1 MEKRI
6 ISIDINPQTQE
17 ETSQNAGVMWEH
29 NATTLVFNIDEKYIG
44 DYKYYLEYRSL
55 IGTKVRTEYLELDTE
70 TSTITYDIPVTMSSL
85 RGVECFFNIVRVDDD
100 GHTQMVVKPKKF
112 CLQFDYSPD
121 TDNSIAKVNDFSV
134 NALFEAIRL
143 GTFKGDKGDK
153 GDPFV
158 YTDFT
163 EEQLAGLKGEKGDSV
178 IIDQRYDP
186 ESENPQSG
194 KAVAEAVANAV
205 NVIEPVNLF
214 DKSSPL
220 NKHGYIVEWKGFTAL
235 EGYSVTHP
243 IKAEKGDYTFNTNAS
258 KLGQNAIRVAGCNA
272 DGEYSNNI
280 ASGVDNSDNT
290 ATFTVDDNFK
300 DTHLMINVYG
310 GDIDNLMIVKGNTM
324 PSEYVPHIPSYRK
337 LAEDI
342 DISASLEN
350 TDWDSMN
357 IDLSGPLST
366 TNWNAVKLDV
376 TSVLHG
382 ADWNTL
388 KVKTKTSPL
397 YGKKITLNGD
407 SICYGAGATG
417 GYGKIIADTYGMTL
431 QNIAVSGGTI
441 AAETYKDTT
450 PRYWICRTINNMD
463 EDADYAIV
471 EGGVNDA
478 ASGVNVPLGTLSTGY
493 SATLNDTTF
502 YGAFESMCK
511 QLITRFAGKKVGYIA
526 VHKMIDN
533 FNSTKDETTSYYW
546 AAKKCCEK
554 WGIPF
559 LDLNTTVPP
568 FGYFKSSD
576 TDLYPLREAYT
587 LNADGWHPN
596 EEGYKKYY
604 VPKITAW
611 LESL

>member
-153 GDPFV
+153 GEPFV

-178 IIDQRYDP
+178 IVDQKYDL
-186 ESENPQSG
+186 ESKNPQSG
-194 KAVAEAVANAV
+194 VAVAQAVTEIV
-205 NVIEPVNLF
+205 YTVEPENLF
-214 DKSSPL
+214 DKNSPL
-220 NKHGYIVEWKGFTAL
+220 NKDGYILQGDPIYLVAIEGFTV
-235 EGYSVTHP
+235 SHP
-243 IKAEKGDYTFNTNAS
+243 IKADIGKYTFHTKASMLGDINAV
-258 KLGQNAIRVAGCNA
+258 LVARCDESGNIT
-272 DGEYSNNI
+272 GRSYS
-280 ASGVDNSDNT
+280 ATDNGNNT
-290 ATFTVDDNFK
+290 ATITIDDTWGN
-300 DTHLMINVYG
+300 THFMVNLYSP
-310 GDIDNLMIVKGNTM
+310 DIEAFMVVKGDTV
-324 PSEYVPHIPSYRK
+324 PSEYVPHTPSYRK

-342 DISASLEN
+342 DISANLKDIDFGTTEN
-350 TDWDSMN
+350 QT
-357 IDLSGPLST
+357 T
-366 TNWNAVKLDV
+366 TN
-376 TSVLHG
+376 
-382 ADWNTL
+382 
-388 KVKTKTSPL
+388 PL

-417 GYGKIIADTYGMTL
+417 GYGKIIADTYDMTL
-431 QNIAVSGGTI
+431 QNIARSGGTI

-463 EDADYAIV
+463 TDADYAIV
-471 EGGVNDA
+471 EGGVNDGSSDVA
-478 ASGVNVPLGTLSTGY
+478 VPLGEITTTY
-493 SATLNDTTF
+493 NEAFDDTTF

-526 VHKMIDN
+526 VHKMIDG